1 MTQKKVNA
9 KRLAPIILGIV
20 VLVAL
25 VFSVRE
31 YLYFMHHEDT
41 DDAQVDG
48 DISPVIARAG
58 GFLSEIRFKD
68 NQQVKKGDTLFILD
82 DKDYRIKLEQ
92 AMAAQESA
100 QRNVNVAEAG
110 VSSTA
115 ANLATIKANIVAA
128 EARAWKAQQDYTRYK
143 NLYNDHAIT
152 KAQLDAVSAEK
163 DAADASLT
171 AAKAQ
176 TNIVDKQIGTG
187 REQVFASNS
196 SIAQRKADVDFAS
209 LQLSY
214 TVVVAPASGTVSKRS
229 VQVGQMIQPGQSMV
243 AVVQNQNL
251 YITANFKETQ
261 MEHLKIGEPVDIKVD
276 AFEKQP
282 MKGEVESFSGATG
295 AKFSLLPPD
304 NASGNYVKVVQR
316 VPVRIRITDD
326 KGLLSKIRPGMS
338 VKVSVHI

>member
-1 MTQKKVNA
+1 MNA
-9 KRLAPIILGIV
+9 KRLAPVILGIV

-25 VFSVRE
+25 VFSVKE
-31 YLYFMHHEDT
+31 YLYFLHHEDT

-58 GFLSEIRFKD
+58 GFLTDIRFKD

-92 AMAAQESA
+92 AMAAQEA
-100 QRNVNVAEAG
+100 ATRNVSVAEAG
-110 VSSTA
+110 VNSTA
-115 ANLATIKANIVAA
+115 ANLATTKANIAAA

-143 NLYNDHAIT
+143 NLLNDHAIT
-152 KAQLDAVSAEK
+152 KAQFDGISAEK
-163 DAADASLT
+163 DAADAALA

-176 TNIVDKQIGTG
+176 TFVIDKQIGTG
-187 REQVFASNS
+187 REQVNASNS
-196 SIAQRKADVDFAS
+196 SIAQRKADVDFAA

-214 TVVVAPASGTVSKRS
+214 TIVTAPASGTISKRN

-243 AVVQNQNL
+243 AIVQNQNL

-261 MEHLKIGEPVDIKVD
+261 MEHLKVGEAVDIKVD
-276 AFEKQP
+276 AFEKEV

-304 NASGNYVKVVQR
+304 NASGNFVKVVQR
-316 VPVRIRITDD
+316 VPVRIKITDD
-326 KGLLSKIRPGMS
+326 HGLLAKIRPGMS